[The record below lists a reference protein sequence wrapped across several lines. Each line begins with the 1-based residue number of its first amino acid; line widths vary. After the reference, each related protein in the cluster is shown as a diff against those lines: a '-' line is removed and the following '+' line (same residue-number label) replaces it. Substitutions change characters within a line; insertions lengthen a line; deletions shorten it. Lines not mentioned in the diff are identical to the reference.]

1 MRGGWSS
8 TQGGGSRLEFAG
20 TKRRSA
26 NVEELNM
33 LVTSAVVKAIKIK
46 NKSNAKD
53 TSNSENETEA
63 EQKNF
68 EHLNIGAD
76 GNSELVQIRKEQ
88 LSEPKLCV
96 K

>member
-1 MRGGWSS
+1 M
-8 TQGGGSRLEFAG
+8 EFAG

-33 LVTSAVVKAIKIK
+33 LVTSAVVKAIKMK

-63 EQKNF
+63 EQK
-68 EHLNIGAD
+68 
-76 GNSELVQIRKEQ
+76 
-88 LSEPKLCV
+88 KLRTPQYWRRRGL
-96 K
+96 